1 MAKPTLYIFTI
12 SHYCEKARWA
22 LEYLGIK
29 YNLIHLGAGLHMQ
42 LGQQLGLEQSSLP
55 ILKTDNGVIQG
66 SSEIIDWADQHTTNG
81 KTLTPIG
88 REQQCRQLEQQL
100 DKVLGV
106 HTRRHFYSEALV
118 EHPESVKSI
127 FRCNLPSDQQ
137 IELDK
142 IWEFVAPLMV
152 ESMDLGRAQGEESE
166 AIVDTELCSIEKL
179 LANGRSYLASDQ
191 VSRADITAASLCARM
206 ANAKEYPS
214 FAAMSLPP
222 RLEKTQQQ
230 WINRPALSWIRKI
243 YQQHRDEK

>member
-1 MAKPTLYIFTI
+1 
-12 SHYCEKARWA
+12 
-22 LEYLGIK
+22 
-29 YNLIHLGAGLHMQ
+29 MQ
-42 LGQQLGLEQSSLP
+42 VGQLLGLEQSSLP
-55 ILKTDNGVIQG
+55 ILTTDEGVIQG
-66 SSEIIDWADQHTTNG
+66 SSDIIDWADHHATNG

-88 REQQCRQLEQQL
+88 SEQQCRELEQYL

-106 HTRRHFYSEALV
+106 HIRRHFYSEALI

-127 FRCNLPSDQQ
+127 FHCNLPADQQ

-142 IWEFVAPLMV
+142 IWEFVAPLMI
-152 ESMDLGRAQGEESE
+152 ESMDLGRKQGQESE
-166 AIVDTELCSIEKL
+166 SIVDAELCSIEKL
-179 LANGRSYLASDQ
+179 LANGRSYLASDP

-230 WINRPALSWIRKI
+230 WINRPALSWIREI
-243 YQQHRDEK
+243 YQQHRYEK